1 MGDIDEIQNELEKYI
16 SDNKSNWNLLPN
28 ETWLKIIRAE
38 LQHCDFKANHI
49 CLTFVT
55 LNLKNKRFNELTQ
68 KRKDNL
74 PRIYCNSELLPK
86 PKSGKYIVSIHSL
99 IQKFGS
105 FCGIVLEIKQTVNF
119 SRWNSAWLVLIPD
132 SHLWLIILNIFWKN

>member
-1 MGDIDEIQNELEKYI
+1 MNLKNIFPTTKVIGI
-16 SDNKSNWNLLPN
+16 SFQTRLGSKLLGLN
-28 ETWLKIIRAE
+28 CNIAILKQI
-38 LQHCDFKANHI
+38 I

-105 FCGIVLEIKQTVNF
+105 FCGIVLEIKQIVNF

-132 SHLWLIILNIFWKN
+132 SHLWFTILNISWKN